1 MDDIIQYGMVGGD
14 VKAFIGEVHR
24 KAFAFDP
31 RARLVAGA
39 FSVVPEYHELTADTY
54 HVAKDR
60 RYLDYRE
67 MAEKESQRPDGID
80 LVVICTPNAL
90 HYEVAKEFLL
100 HNISVLCEKPLCF
113 RKEEGE
119 ELLKITKEKDLLF
132 AVNYGYTGY
141 PMVKVAKEMIKKG
154 ELGTLLSVHAEYLQD
169 WLLAAADPKT
179 REESRKKIWRL
190 NPKMSGSSCAL
201 GDIGTH
207 AENLLKY
214 LLGERPSQVFCEKEN
229 YGQELDL
236 RDEILLR
243 YPSGLKGSI
252 SVSQIAL
259 GHLNGLSF
267 EIDGSEASLV
277 WHQENPDH
285 LFLTK
290 KGRGTEDLSRSSTAL
305 QGYAASQ
312 AYRRLPAGH
321 PEGLY
326 EAFANHDRTIVTN
339 LLKRKRKEVL
349 GPEDEDY
356 PHGEDGLEG
365 VEFVEACLASAS
377 KQGWVDFIGDEPNKG
392 GVNV

>member
-1 MDDIIQYGMVGGD
+1 MDDVIQYGMVGGD

-24 KAFAFDP
+24 KAFGFDP

-39 FSVVPEYHELTADTY
+39 FSIVPEYHQLTADTY
-54 HVAKDR
+54 HIAKDR
-60 RYLDYRE
+60 RYDDYKE
-67 MAEKESQRPDGID
+67 MAEKESEREDGID

-90 HYEVAKEFLL
+90 HYEVCKEFLL
-100 HNISVLCEKPLCF
+100 HGINVLCEKPLCF
-113 RKEEGE
+113 TAEEGR
-119 ELLKITKEKDLLF
+119 ELLKIAKEKNLLF

-141 PMVKVAKEMIKKG
+141 PMVKVAKEMIQKG
-154 ELGTLLSVHAEYLQD
+154 ELGTLLSVRVNYLQD

-214 LLGERPSQVFCEKEN
+214 VLGERPSQVFCEKEN

-236 RDEILLR
+236 SDSILLR
-243 YPSGLKGSI
+243 YPSGLKGI
-252 SVSQIAL
+252 IQVSQVAL
-259 GHLNGLSF
+259 GHLNDIVL
-267 EIDGSEASLV
+267 EVDGSEAALV

-290 KGRGTEDLSRSSTAL
+290 KGQGTMDLSRSSNVL
-305 QGYAASQ
+305 SGYTASQ

-326 EAFANHDRTIVTN
+326 EAFANHDKVILTN

-349 GPEDEDY
+349 SAADEDY

-365 VEFVEACLASAS
+365 VEFVDACLQSVS
-377 KQGWVDFIGDEPNKG
+377 KQSWADFVVD
-392 GVNV
+392 